1 MPQLVEQLLPTTSE
15 VSYSS
20 PDVSNNLTLLFVS
33 YIIILMEKGDRN
45 GYIKSDS
52 LPLFDKI
59 NGRGK
64 RLHQISHVPIQVK

>member
-1 MPQLVEQLLPTTSE
+1 MPQLVEQLLPTTSD
-15 VSYSS
+15 VSYSI

-33 YIIILMEKGDRN
+33 YIIILMGDRN

-59 NGRGK
+59 NGRSK